1 MPSGSR
7 PLAGSSRIRTSGSP
21 SSAWAKPRRWRMP
34 SEYWPTRWRAAVSS
48 RPTSSSSASTRCA
61 GTPMVWA
68 ETASASR
75 PRRPACWADAS
86 SRVPTRRPG
95 FGRSRWRPPR
105 TWAWPLS
112 GSERPTSIRIVVV
125 LPAPLGPRK
134 PVTVP
139 GSQRNVTSETT
150 VRPPRCLVSAWVSI
164 MAADSRPAGF
174 ATTVRGLR
182 SPSPSAVAGSDFGRG
197 SRPPRW
203 PSLDPRAMARQ
214 ATARFTDG
222 RSGWFRSALPGV
234 VIEARDEER
243 GRRDRVV
250 DAAVYL
256 GAFAIGAATLA
267 GTWEMHS
274 AWLRVVAVVVGIA
287 TLVSLHWRRTHPA
300 AVGIGVGAVSLVILP
315 ASGANLAA
323 TFNAAIRAR
332 GRDLAVIAALLIAWA
347 FASPLL
353 VGYPAG
359 NYWLNAGACLLL
371 TGVVL
376 GWGLF
381 VRARRELVRSLRA
394 QADRA
399 ADDARA
405 AERRRIAREMHD
417 VLAHR
422 LSLLSVHAGALE
434 FHPDAP
440 AEEVAEAAGVI
451 RQSAKTALEEL
462 RGVIGVLRED
472 SGESLTQAPQPTL
485 ADLAALVEESRGA
498 GMRITARIELGDAAP
513 PAAVGRT
520 AYRIAQEGLTNARK
534 HAPGAAATL
543 TVRAPDGDLQV
554 EVRSLAP
561 VAVAAAAPLP
571 GAGTGLI
578 GLAERVSL
586 AGGKLEHGI
595 DPDGAFV
602 LRASLPR

>member
-1 MPSGSR
+1 
-7 PLAGSSRIRTSGSP
+7 
-21 SSAWAKPRRWRMP
+21 
-34 SEYWPTRWRAAVSS
+34 
-48 RPTSSSSASTRCA
+48 
-61 GTPMVWA
+61 
-68 ETASASR
+68 
-75 PRRPACWADAS
+75 
-86 SRVPTRRPG
+86 
-95 FGRSRWRPPR
+95 
-105 TWAWPLS
+105 
-112 GSERPTSIRIVVV
+112 
-125 LPAPLGPRK
+125 
-134 PVTVP
+134 
-139 GSQRNVTSETT
+139 
-150 VRPPRCLVSAWVSI
+150 
-164 MAADSRPAGF
+164 
-174 ATTVRGLR
+174 
-182 SPSPSAVAGSDFGRG
+182 
-197 SRPPRW
+197 
-203 PSLDPRAMARQ
+203 MARP

-222 RSGWFRSALPGV
+222 LSGWLRSALPGV
-234 VIEARDEER
+234 VIDAPDEER

-250 DAAVYL
+250 DATIYL
-256 GAFAIGAATLA
+256 VAFAISAFTLA
-267 GTWEMHS
+267 DAWQMLPP
-274 AWLRVVAVVVGIA
+274 WLRVVSVVVGIA
-287 TLVSLHWRRTHPA
+287 TLVSLHWRRAHPA

-323 TFNAAIRAR
+323 VFNAAIRAR
-332 GRDLAVIAALLIAWA
+332 GRDLAVIVGLLIAWA

-353 VGYPAG
+353 YPRAG
-359 NYWLNAGACLLL
+359 SYWVNAGTCLLL

-394 QADRA
+394 QGDRA
-399 ADDARA
+399 AEEARA

-462 RGVIGVLRED
+462 RSVIGVLRED

-485 ADLAALVEESRGA
+485 ADLAALVEESEAA

-513 PAAVGRT
+513 AAAAVGRT

-534 HAPGAAATL
+534 HAPGAAVTL

-561 VAVAAAAPLP
+561 VAVAAAAPPP
-571 GAGTGLI
+571 GTGTGLI

-586 AGGKLEHGI
+586 AGGTLEHGV